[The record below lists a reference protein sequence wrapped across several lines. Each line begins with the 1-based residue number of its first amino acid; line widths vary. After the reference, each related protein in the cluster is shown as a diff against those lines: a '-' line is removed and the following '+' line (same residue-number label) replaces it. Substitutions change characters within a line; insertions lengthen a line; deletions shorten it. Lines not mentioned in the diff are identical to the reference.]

1 MFAPPAQQR
10 IDTAHT
16 AIDGGESG
24 ISTFYSLHHWS
35 GSETRCDRLAKLDGA
50 LSTRREWAAGGPV
63 VDVEAG
69 NAIKIMKADSDPA
82 GGDLLRTSP
91 WL

>member
-1 MFAPPAQQR
+1 MFAPPVQQK
-10 IDTAHT
+10 IDAAHA

-24 ISTFYSLHHWS
+24 ISTLRSLHHWS